1 MNFQIDGKTSL
12 AQQELQLQT
21 LETFFVEVIDY
32 SAGAD
37 VKNDITLKNISVP
50 VASRIHLEA
59 IETPAGLTQ
68 IGAKAS
74 TIVFDR
80 EVFVEGAS
88 KRVVGYRS

>member
-12 AQQELQLQT
+12 AQQELQLQS

-32 SAGAD
+32 SGGAD
-37 VKNDITLKNISVP
+37 VKNDITLKNVSVA

-68 IGAKAS
+68 LAAKVS
-74 TIVFDR
+74 SIVFDR
-80 EVFVEGAS
+80 VVFVEGEN